1 MQNVSKRV
9 LHLAYWLTSDLLT
22 FDFHTCVQNI
32 SSKLISL
39 HLPVC
44 VCVCSHVCVYTHTY
58 TMHTHT
64 CTHTHSTLAHAYHIH
79 ISVCMYTS
87 MFICTYVHTHTHTHT
102 HTCVCA
108 RVRSTCARVCLL
120 YDVIER
126 YAYTTHARAV
136 SVCSMTYAH
145 IPTSLFYTWNIRMYK
160 YHTHA
165 HNHMYAYIYMDID
178 KMHS

>member
-1 MQNVSKRV
+1 
-9 LHLAYWLTSDLLT
+9 
-22 FDFHTCVQNI
+22 
-32 SSKLISL
+32 
-39 HLPVC
+39 
-44 VCVCSHVCVYTHTY
+44 
-58 TMHTHT
+58 
-64 CTHTHSTLAHAYHIH
+64 
-79 ISVCMYTS
+79 MYTS

-145 IPTSLFYTWNIRMYK
+145 IPTSLFYIWNIHMYK
-160 YHTHA
+160 YHTHT
-165 HNHMYAYIYMDID
+165 HNHVYAYIYMDID
-178 KMHS
+178 KMHSYITHTKRESTSRDAFDIPLPMVTAVFGLPGFGLQSCTCTTNPR